1 MDVDDLQQAYKRIV
15 NEQQR
20 KEAHKNDTGKE
31 AHKNDTVEIPTSSA
45 ASSHHHLHLFYDNE
59 VKKRNGLFEQHQ
71 SRVTDVESLQNDISS
86 LKHIIMY
93 NEKVVAKSESE
104 LADAYDAKKKQI
116 RKMRNDLVEGT
127 KKKREDLARELQ
139 KYRQP
144 LLDKIDEQ
152 EVELA
157 DTIRNLVQKVENDRI
172 RSDEFRNDILL
183 SENALVGM
191 DKVREDVSKDWIE
204 SKTKV
209 KQYETI
215 IKCLKG
221 DLHSAPNEVFAE
233 ASCETLRELF
243 HVGNVENMRK
253 TLLVLSYNALKTFF
267 AFPLIMGGHPKKE
280 EISKLIKVSRQGQAL
295 EMKLL
300 LVKIFF
306 GEEASG
312 TVDLDDRGLI
322 HKM

>member
-1 MDVDDLQQAYKRIV
+1 MDDLQQAYDRIV
-15 NEQQR
+15 IEQQR

-45 ASSHHHLHLFYDNE
+45 ASSHLHLHLFYEKE
-59 VKKRNGLFEQHQ
+59 VTKRSRLFELHQ
-71 SRVTDVESLQNDISS
+71 LCVKDVEDLQNDISS
-86 LKHIIMY
+86 LNNIRKYI
-93 NEKVVAKSESE
+93 ETVKTKCESE
-104 LADAYDAKKKQI
+104 LADASDAKKKQI
-116 RKMRNDLVEGT
+116 LKMRNDLVEGT

-157 DTIRNLVQKVENDRI
+157 DTTRNLVQKVEDARS
-172 RSDEFRNDILL
+172 RSDELKNDIPL
-183 SENALVGM
+183 SENALVRM
-191 DKVREDVSKDWIE
+191 DKDREDASKDWIE

-215 IKCLKG
+215 IECLKG
-221 DLHSAPNEVFAE
+221 ECKQPNEVFAE

-243 HVGNVENMRK
+243 HVGNAVGNMRK

-280 EISKLIKVSRQGQAL
+280 EINELIKSFRKGHAKA
-295 EMKLL
+295 MKSL

-306 GEEASG
+306 GEEARP

-322 HKM
+322 NEM

>member
-45 ASSHHHLHLFYDNE
+45 ASSHLHLHLFYEKE
-59 VKKRNGLFEQHQ
+59 VKQRSRLFELHQ
-71 SRVTDVESLQNDISS
+71 LCVKDVENLQNDISS

-104 LADAYDAKKKQI
+104 LVDAYDAKKKQI

-172 RSDEFRNDILL
+172 RSDDFRNDILL

-209 KQYETI
+209 QQYETI
-215 IKCLKG
+215 IECLKG
-221 DLHSAPNEVFAE
+221 ECKQPNEVFAE

-243 HVGNVENMRK
+243 HVGNVGNMRK